1 MKFIIHRGTKE
12 IGGSCVEIFTGK
24 SRIVIDIGLPL
35 VNPDMSKF
43 DSDIMKNHSIK
54 DLINL
59 GILPDI
65 KSLYKPDGKTV
76 LLISHAHQDHY
87 GLWDY
92 IHPVCPVYLG
102 KPTHKLIELTGIFTN
117 RNLTIS
123 NLNYFESGKSF
134 PVGDIEITPY
144 LMCHS
149 AFDAYAFLI
158 KANGKSLFY
167 SGDFRTHGRKTKAF
181 DWFCNN
187 VEKNVDYLL
196 LEGTSIGNSGKSF
209 KTESEIEREFVKTF
223 KETEGIVLIY
233 TSGQNIDRL
242 VSIYRA
248 CKKTGRIFVIDF
260 YVATVLFEIASF
272 GFKIPYPS
280 PAFPEIKVF
289 YPWVLSRTIYDQ
301 GFKNILFRFKD
312 FKIKRNEINSIH
324 KNIVMIIRPGMRH
337 DLGRI
342 RNLQGGLF
350 VYSLWSGYKRDKYTM
365 GFIEFVLNQ
374 GMSEKEIHTSGHAD
388 LTGLKKMIDAIKPKN
403 IVPIHT
409 FEKDKYKDI
418 FIDSNVLF
426 LNDKEIVS
434 M

>member
-65 KSLYKPDGKTV
+65 KSLYKPDGKTA

-248 CKKTGRIFVIDF
+248 CKRTGKTLAIDF
-260 YVATVLFEIASF
+260 YIANILTELASF
-272 GFKIPYPS
+272 GVKIPYPS
-280 PAFPEIKVF
+280 NCFPEIKVF
-289 YPWVLSRTIYDQ
+289 YPYRLSKMIVDKGYE
-301 GFKNILFRFKD
+301 NLLYRFKE
-312 FKIKRNEINSIH
+312 FKIKKQEIDLHCN
-324 KNIVMIIRPGMRH
+324 NIVMLVRPSMLV
-337 DLGRI
+337 DLRSLK
-342 RNLQGGLF
+342 NLKNGVF
-350 VYSLWSGYKRDKYTM
+350 IYSMWDGYKKEKQTKS
-365 GFIEFVLNQ
+365 FIDSLLSK

-388 LTGLKKMIDAIKPKN
+388 LKGLKEMVNTVKPKN

-418 FIDSNVLF
+418 FTDSNILL

-434 M
+434 I